1 MPQIRKF
8 IDEWSGKGD
17 EKSDTQ
23 KFWLELLRYVCGV
36 GEPESLIE
44 FEKRVELEHKS
55 FIDAYINKT
64 KIIIEQKSIDIDLGK
79 AAKQSDG
86 SLLTPYDQAKRYYDW
101 LPVSERG
108 RWIITCNFKEFWIYD
123 MEQPR
128 AKPEIIEFANL
139 EHEWPKLQILV
150 DSNAATPAEIKELEL
165 SIRAGELVRKLYEAV
180 LPRYRDPNSPEALR
194 GLNIFC
200 VRVVFLLYAE
210 DAGLLNRDEFYKYL
224 NLNQHNARCALICLF
239 KILSQPED
247 KRDPYINKELKA
259 FPYVDGSLFEE
270 DGIEIPNLNEPDDE
284 PVKIILDDM
293 SNGFDWSGINPTIF
307 GALFEDTLNPET
319 RSKNGMH
326 YTSIEN
332 IHRVIDPLFFESLKH
347 ELDAIIN
354 LPANPKRN
362 KELAKFQNKL
372 AGLKFLDPAC
382 GSGNF
387 LTETYLSLR
396 HLENKILKEL
406 DATGQIKMI
415 FSVDESPVKV
425 SINQFYGIEINDF
438 AVAVAKTA
446 LWIAEHQMIRET
458 QYILRDFYSNYLPL
472 KTYANITETNALKID
487 WHEIIKPS
495 ELNYIMGNPPFR
507 GYSSQTAEQKS
518 DMLSV
523 YVDEA
528 GRPYNSAGKIDY
540 VAAWYFKA
548 AEFIQST
555 KIRAA
560 FVSTNSITQGEQVSA
575 VWRPLLERFNIK
587 INFAWRPFKWQ
598 SESTDMAQV
607 HIVIIGFSCNEDNN
621 KTLFEVVEADD
632 DDKSENKAKSDGE
645 AEAEDESKFKV
656 ESTSALNIN
665 PYLSDAETIFIKP
678 RRRPLCD
685 VPEMRSGNRPA
696 DGGKLLLTP
705 EEREELIQKEPQ
717 AEKFIKRFMGSKEFI
732 NNIKRYCLWL
742 VDVSPDEIRNMK
754 HVHKRVLA
762 CKKDRLKGAPDRQKL
777 AATPHLF
784 REQLNPEIYITIPET
799 SSENRPYIPIGW
811 LNSEVIPGN
820 SLKILPEATLYHFG
834 ILTSRVHMAWMRAV
848 AGRLEISYRYSVNI
862 VYNNFPWPEPN
873 AKQLSKIETAAQKIL
888 DARALYPTSSFDALY
903 DDVVM
908 PIELRKAHK
917 LNDAA
922 VCEAYGFDKKISEN
936 EIVANL
942 MRLYQE
948 LQLIC
953 YT

>member
-1 MPQIRKF
+1 M
-8 IDEWSGKGD
+8 
-17 EKSDTQ
+17 
-23 KFWLELLRYVCGV
+23 
-36 GEPESLIE
+36 
-44 FEKRVELEHKS
+44 
-55 FIDAYINKT
+55 
-64 KIIIEQKSIDIDLGK
+64 
-79 AAKQSDG
+79 
-86 SLLTPYDQAKRYYDW
+86 
-101 LPVSERG
+101 
-108 RWIITCNFKEFWIYD
+108 
-123 MEQPR
+123 
-128 AKPEIIEFANL
+128 
-139 EHEWPKLQILV
+139 
-150 DSNAATPAEIKELEL
+150 
-165 SIRAGELVRKLYEAV
+165 
-180 LPRYRDPNSPEALR
+180 
-194 GLNIFC
+194 
-200 VRVVFLLYAE
+200 
-210 DAGLLNRDEFYKYL
+210 
-224 NLNQHNARCALICLF
+224 
-239 KILSQPED
+239 
-247 KRDPYINKELKA
+247 
-259 FPYVDGSLFEE
+259 
-270 DGIEIPNLNEPDDE
+270 
-284 PVKIILDDM
+284 
-293 SNGFDWSGINPTIF
+293 
-307 GALFEDTLNPET
+307 
-319 RSKNGMH
+319 
-326 YTSIEN
+326 
-332 IHRVIDPLFFESLKH
+332 
-347 ELDAIIN
+347 
-354 LPANPKRN
+354 
-362 KELAKFQNKL
+362 
-372 AGLKFLDPAC
+372 
-382 GSGNF
+382 
-387 LTETYLSLR
+387 SLR

-487 WHEIIKPS
+487 WHEIVKPS

-903 DDVVM
+903 
-908 PIELRKAHK
+908 
-917 LNDAA
+917 
-922 VCEAYGFDKKISEN
+922 
-936 EIVANL
+936 
-942 MRLYQE
+942 
-948 LQLIC
+948 
-953 YT
+953 